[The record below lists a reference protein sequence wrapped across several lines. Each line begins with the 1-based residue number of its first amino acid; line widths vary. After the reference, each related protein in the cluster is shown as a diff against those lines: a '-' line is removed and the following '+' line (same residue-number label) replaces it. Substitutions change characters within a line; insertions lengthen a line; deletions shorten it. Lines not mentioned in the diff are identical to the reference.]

1 MADEKVHSELKGDST
16 SVDSSIIEASKPAS
30 LVDPVDV
37 TVEKPSET
45 TNDDHDQYPHGLK
58 LVLLSGS
65 ALVAVFLIA
74 LDQVC
79 HCHSEPGSHD

>member
-1 MADEKVHSELKGDST
+1 MSDEKDRSALKGDST
-16 SVDSSIIEASKPAS
+16 SVDSSTIEASKPAS

-37 TVEKPSET
+37 PVEKPSET
-45 TNDDHDQYPHGLK
+45 ADDHDQYPHGLK

-79 HCHSEPGSHD
+79 LSHVSIDTTAN